1 VVYSPNGRT
10 LAAGSHQLLADLPAG
25 ATVTDVC
32 LSNSEARRLCV
43 SIDGTITG
51 VPSVVASP
59 QSSVQAIYDLS
70 GRRLDNDWNEL
81 PQGIYVIRVNGKQI
95 KVKK

>member
-1 VVYSPNGRT
+1 LGFFLPEIKRNPCVYCGSAEIHHLIISSFT
-10 LAAGSHQLLADLPAG
+10 LYEL
-25 ATVTDVC
+25 
-32 LSNSEARRLCV
+32 EAIL
-43 SIDGTITG
+43 
-51 VPSVVASP
+51 
-59 QSSVQAIYDLS
+59 VQAIYDLS